1 MDYKKSIC
9 EEVLITLRRII
20 RAIDIHSR
28 YLVKQYGLTGPQLIV
43 LKELSLLNESH
54 ISVIA
59 ERISLSQPTV
69 TDILDRLESKNYIER
84 TRSKNDKRRVIVK
97 VTDQAQEIIKKIPSL
112 LQEEFVIEFNK
123 LHEWEQ
129 TLILSSIQRIASM
142 MHAKELEATP
152 VLVSGP
158 ISATEDEVNN
168 FLKKEDNSDNIFPDK
183 TLKQSQLE

>member
-1 MDYKKSIC
+1 MDYKIDIC
-9 EEVLITLRRII
+9 EEVLITLRKII

-28 YLVKQYGLTGPQLIV
+28 YLVKQYGLTGPQLLV
-43 LKELSLLNESH
+43 LKELLRLNETH

-69 TDILDRLESKNYIER
+69 TDILDRLETKKYIER
-84 TRSKNDKRRVIVK
+84 NRSENDKRRVIVK
-97 VTDQAQEIIKKIPSL
+97 VTDQAKKIINQVPSL
-112 LQEEFVIEFNK
+112 LQEQFVLEFNK
-123 LHEWEQ
+123 LQEWEQ

-142 MHAKELEATP
+142 MHAREIEATP

-168 FLKKEDNSDNIFPDK
+168 FLKKEDGNNK
-183 TLKQSQLE
+183 KLKESPTE